1 MADIKIKDYEFERSR
16 EANEENESVIW
27 AENNGWEVRKMEYV
41 RRRGCADRFF
51 FGYGAIVPIEF
62 KRPGKEPDI
71 HQAKDHKKLAAVG
84 VKVHVCRSL
93 AEVQAVLRKH
103 MR

>member
-1 MADIKIKDYEFERSR
+1 MTQIKEFEFERAR

-27 AENNGWEVRKMEYV
+27 AENNGWEVRKMQYV

-51 FGYGAIVPIEF
+51 FGYGVIVPIEF
-62 KRPGKEPDI
+62 KRVGKDPDP
-71 HQAKDHKKLAAVG
+71 HQVKDHKKLAKVG

-93 AEVQAVLRKH
+93 ADVQAVLRKH
-103 MR
+103 M

>member
-1 MADIKIKDYEFERSR
+1 MKDYDFTRQR
-16 EANEENESVIW
+16 EANEETEAVIW

-62 KRPGKEPDI
+62 KRPGQEPDI
-71 HQAKDHKKLAAVG
+71 HQQRDHKRLAKVG

-93 AEVQAVLRKH
+93 EEVQAVLRKY

>member
-1 MADIKIKDYEFERSR
+1 MKDYEFTRDR

-27 AENNGWEVRKMEYV
+27 AENNGWVVRKMQYV

-51 FGYGAIVPIEF
+51 FGFGAIVPIEF
-62 KRPGKEPDI
+62 KRVGKEPDI
-71 HQAKDHKKLAAVG
+71 HQAKDHACLAKVG

-93 AEVQAVLRKH
+93 AEVQAVLRRH

>member
-1 MADIKIKDYEFERSR
+1 MKDFEFTRDR

-27 AENNGWEVRKMEYV
+27 AENNGWEVRKMQYV

-51 FGYGAIVPIEF
+51 FGYGTIVPIEF
-62 KRPGKEPDI
+62 KRAKKEPDT
-71 HQAKDHKKLAAVG
+71 HQAEDHKKLAQVG
-84 VKVHVCRSL
+84 VKVHICRSL
-93 AEVQAVLRKH
+93 PEVQAVLRKH